1 MDNDCP
7 EISVIHDCLP
17 GCRCNNTN
25 SYSIAPGEGKIPSNM
40 MRDNDWDINAFLIYI
55 QPEDLDQI
63 FLEKLN

>member
-25 SYSIAPGEGKIPSNM
+25 SYSIATGEGKIPSNM
-40 MRDNDWDINAFLIYI
+40 MRDNDWDINAFPHLH
-55 QPEDLDQI
+55 PTGR
-63 FLEKLN
+63 FG